1 MTIAELHNKQGEE
14 DSLTA
19 DVFGG
24 FKYLS
29 PAAGLLPFLAKA
41 ELFQKGA
48 QLPSWNA
55 EAALYCFWP
64 RAKRREPDLFI
75 LLLRGNRSPVAIVVE
90 AKYHS
95 GKHNLHSSVGEEPLS
110 DPSEAVKDSDVQA
123 VARTDGDQLAD
134 YFCALLEGDLRLDQW
149 RKYEV
154 VSGSARFSRKPTQP
168 DQLLKSVLVNDKYL
182 LYVTAHYA
190 LPREDI
196 DETLD
201 SLSKRKVPKER
212 NGQLLRS
219 NWQNAASTFGELL
232 KHQSPTLSQAQF
244 DLALDTLSLLNVKGL
259 IPYGGWKV
267 LVLSQVPDPGPPY
280 FWRPSNRFFVGISTS
295 GLTLEDSPYFFERTK
310 ER

>member
-182 LYVTAHYA
+182 LYVTATTRY
-190 LPREDI
+190 RGK
-196 DETLD
+196 TLTKLSIASPNARYRRSVTD
-201 SLSKRKVPKER
+201 SYCGAIGRMRHQLSESYSNINLRRSLRR
-212 NGQLLRS
+212 N
-219 NWQNAASTFGELL
+219 
-232 KHQSPTLSQAQF
+232 
-244 DLALDTLSLLNVKGL
+244 
-259 IPYGGWKV
+259 
-267 LVLSQVPDPGPPY
+267 
-280 FWRPSNRFFVGISTS
+280 STS
-295 GLTLEDSPYFFERTK
+295 P
-310 ER
+310 